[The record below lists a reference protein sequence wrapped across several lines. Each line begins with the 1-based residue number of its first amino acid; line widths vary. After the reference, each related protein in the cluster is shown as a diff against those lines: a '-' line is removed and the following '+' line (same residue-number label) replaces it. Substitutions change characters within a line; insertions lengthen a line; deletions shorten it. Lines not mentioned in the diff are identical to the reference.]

1 MPDGA
6 GTNVRLPLH
15 PFRMIPRPL
24 FITVAALAAVCLGS
38 CEREGIRVYTIAKEA
53 PAPAGSTESE
63 RPTPAAGA
71 ARPQLAY
78 TLPAGWEDAGASAMS
93 LANFRVK
100 TDAGEASVNIT
111 PLASM
116 AGQEGAVV
124 NMWREQVGQKPLGE
138 AEMAGAF
145 TPVEIGGEKGQLFE
159 IAGARDGKTMSIV
172 TAFAHRGG
180 ASWFYKLQGPE
191 AVVAAQKPV
200 FVEFLKT
207 VRVKEEATT
216 PAIAAAPAAEVAENA
231 AAEPQFKWKVPEGW
245 QTLAAG
251 QMQVAK
257 FAVPARDGAKAEVFV
272 SVFPSESGGTLA
284 NVNRWRR
291 QLGLEAVDE
300 EGLKPLV
307 SSIEGAAGAQLVDL
321 KNDAK
326 AMLGAI
332 VPREGR
338 WWFYKLMGDTP
349 AVTAEREAF
358 IRFVQTAP

>member
-1 MPDGA
+1 MK
-6 GTNVRLPLH
+6 R
-15 PFRMIPRPL
+15 RPQ
-24 FITVAALAAVCLGS
+24 ISTVAALVAVCLAG
-38 CEREGIRVYTIAKEA
+38 CKREEIRVYSVAKETTA
-53 PAPAGSTESE
+53 PTAENAAQTPV
-63 RPTPAAGA
+63 PAANA

-78 TLPAGWEDAGASAMS
+78 TLPAGWQDSGATSMS
-93 LANFRVK
+93 LANFRIK
-100 TDAGEASVNIT
+100 TDAGEGSVNIT

-116 AGQEGAVV
+116 AGQEAAIV
-124 NMWREQVGQKPLGE
+124 NMWREQVGQKALAEGE
-138 AEMAGAF
+138 LASAL
-145 TPVEIGGEKGQLFE
+145 TPVEVGGAQGQLFE
-159 IAGARDGKTMSIV
+159 ITGTRDGQGVRIV
-172 TAFAHRGG
+172 TAFAHRDG

-200 FVEFLKT
+200 FVEFLKS
-207 VRVKEEATT
+207 VRIKEGS
-216 PAIAAAPAAEVAENA
+216 APATEIAQVAEVPKVPEAVRAADNA

-257 FAVPARDGAKAEVFV
+257 FAVPEREGAKAEVFV

-291 QLGLEAVDE
+291 QIGLDPVDE

-307 SSIEGAAGAQLVDL
+307 SPIEGVPGALLVDL
-321 KNDAK
+321 KSEAK

-332 VPREGR
+332 IPREGR
-338 WWFYKLMGDTP
+338 WWFYKLMGDAP

>member
-1 MPDGA
+1 MKC
-6 GTNVRLPLH
+6 
-15 PFRMIPRPL
+15 RPHL
-24 FITVAALAAVCLGS
+24 SALSAAAAVLLGG
-38 CEREGIRVYTIAKEA
+38 CKREEIRVYSVAKEVSA
-53 PAPAGSTESE
+53 PTAENATST
-63 RPTPAAGA
+63 PTPAANT

-78 TLPAGWEDAGASAMS
+78 TLPAGWQDAGATSMS
-93 LANFRVK
+93 LANFRIK

-116 AGQEGAVV
+116 AGQEAAVV
-124 NMWREQVGQKPLGE
+124 NMWREQVGQKALAEGE
-138 AEMAGAF
+138 LASALTA
-145 TPVEIGGEKGQLFE
+145 VEIGGAQGQFFE
-159 IAGARDGKTMSIV
+159 ITGARDGQTVRIV
-172 TAFAHRGG
+172 TAFAHRDG

-207 VRVKEEATT
+207 VRIKEGGASVPTVADSAPAT
-216 PAIAAAPAAEVAENA
+216 PAAPAVP
-231 AAEPQFKWKVPEGW
+231 AEPQFKWKVPEGW

-257 FAVPARDGAKAEVFV
+257 FAVPAKDSAKAEVFV

-284 NVNRWRR
+284 NVNRWR
-291 QLGLEAVDE
+291 QQIGLDPVDE
-300 EGLKPLV
+300 AGLKPLV
-307 SSIEGAAGAQLVDL
+307 SPIEGAPGATLIDL

-338 WWFYKLMGDTP
+338 WWFYKLMGDAP
-349 AVTAEREAF
+349 AVNAEREAF
-358 IRFVQTAP
+358 VRFVQTAP

>member
-1 MPDGA
+1 
-6 GTNVRLPLH
+6 
-15 PFRMIPRPL
+15 MILRPCFSTL
-24 FITVAALAAVCLGS
+24 TALAAVCLGG
-38 CEREGIRVYTIAKEA
+38 CKREEIRVYSVAKETAA
-53 PAPAGSTESE
+53 PTAENATQT
-63 RPTPAAGA
+63 PTPAANA

-78 TLPAGWEDAGASAMS
+78 TLPAGWQDAGASSMS
-93 LANFRVK
+93 LANFRIK

-116 AGQEGAVV
+116 AGQEGMIV
-124 NMWREQVGQKPLGE
+124 NMWREQVGQKPLAEGE
-138 AEMAGAF
+138 LAGAL
-145 TPVEIGGEKGQLFE
+145 TPVDVGGVQGQLFE
-159 IAGARDGKTMSIV
+159 ITGTRDGQTVRIV
-172 TAFAHRGG
+172 TAFAHRDG

-200 FVEFLKT
+200 FTEFLKT
-207 VRVKEEATT
+207 VRIKEGS
-216 PAIAAAPAAEVAENA
+216 APAAEVAQATPVAQPAETA

-257 FAVPARDGAKAEVFV
+257 FAVPAKDGAKAEVFV

-291 QLGLEAVDE
+291 QLGLDAVDE
-300 EGLKPLV
+300 AGLKPLV
-307 SSIEGAAGAQLVDL
+307 SPIEGARGAILVDL
-321 KNDAK
+321 KNEAR

-332 VPREGR
+332 VPRDGR
-338 WWFYKLMGDTP
+338 WWFYKLMGDAP
-349 AVTAEREAF
+349 AVNAEREAF

>member
-1 MPDGA
+1 MK
-6 GTNVRLPLH
+6 
-15 PFRMIPRPL
+15 PRPL
-24 FITVAALAAVCLGS
+24 FTTVAALTALSIAG
-38 CEREGIRVYTIAKEA
+38 CEREEIRVYTIAKEA
-53 PAPAGSTESE
+53 ATPAGSTEPE
-63 RPTPAAGA
+63 RPSPAAGA

-78 TLPAGWEDAGASAMS
+78 TLPAGWEDAGGSSMS

-111 PLASM
+111 PLGNM
-116 AGQEGAVV
+116 AGQESVIV
-124 NMWREQVGQKPLGE
+124 NMWREQVGQKPLGD

-159 IAGARDGKTMSIV
+159 IAGARDGQTMSIV

-191 AVVAAQKPV
+191 PVVTAQKPV

-207 VRVKEEATT
+207 VRIKEEGA
-216 PAIAAAPAAEVAENA
+216 PAIAAAPAAAPAAEVAEDA

-245 QTLAAG
+245 KTLAAG

-257 FAVPARDGAKAEVFV
+257 FAVPDREGAKAEVFV

-291 QLGLEAVDE
+291 QIGLDPVDE

-307 SSIEGAAGAQLVDL
+307 SPLEAAPGGQLIDL

-332 VPREGR
+332 VPRDGR

-358 IRFVQTAP
+358 VRFVQTAP

>member
-1 MPDGA
+1 
-6 GTNVRLPLH
+6 
-15 PFRMIPRPL
+15 MIRRPHL
-24 FITVAALAAVCLGS
+24 ITFATFASVCLGG
-38 CEREGIRVYTIAKEA
+38 CKREEIRVYSVAKETSA
-53 PAPAGSTESE
+53 PSAENATQPA
-63 RPTPAAGA
+63 TPAANA

-78 TLPAGWEDAGASAMS
+78 TLPAGWQDAGANAMS
-93 LANFRVK
+93 LANFRIK

-111 PLASM
+111 PLGSM
-116 AGQEGAVV
+116 AGQEGMIV
-124 NMWREQVGQKPLGE
+124 NMWREQVGQPALAEGE
-138 AEMAGAF
+138 LASALR
-145 TPVEIGGEKGQLFE
+145 PVEVGGEKGQLFE
-159 IAGARDGKTMSIV
+159 ITGTREGQTIRIV
-172 TAFAHRGG
+172 TAFAHRDG

-207 VRVKEEATT
+207 VRNKEAGPSVTTVAETAPAPPAT
-216 PAIAAAPAAEVAENA
+216 PATPAGPE
-231 AAEPQFKWKVPEGW
+231 FKWKVPDGW
-245 QTLAAG
+245 QSLAAG

-257 FAVPARDGAKAEVFV
+257 FAVPAKDGAKAEVFV

-307 SSIEGAAGAQLVDL
+307 TPIEGAPGAQLVDL
-321 KNDAK
+321 KADAK

-332 VPREGR
+332 VPRDGR

-358 IRFVQTAP
+358 VSFVQTAP